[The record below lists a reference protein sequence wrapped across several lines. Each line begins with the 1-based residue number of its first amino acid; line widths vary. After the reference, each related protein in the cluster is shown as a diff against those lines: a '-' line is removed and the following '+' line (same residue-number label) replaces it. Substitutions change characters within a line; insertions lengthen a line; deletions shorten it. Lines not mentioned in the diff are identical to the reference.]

1 MVNWQGKGASRMR
14 GQIRARPDRLS
25 VLASF
30 WLGVFLVVLGTAAI
44 LMPRASTVA
53 VNVVIG
59 WLLLLSGAVYG
70 WSALSMHGGW
80 RIAGIVALA
89 ALSIFVGLLLLV
101 FLLRGAITMTLVM
114 SVFFFV
120 SGAAKLYGAM
130 RNRHIRGWWWG
141 LISGVTSVI
150 IAWFSPVGRIPEHG
164 LSVC

>member
-44 LMPRASTVA
+44 LMPRASTIA

-101 FLLRGAITMTLVM
+101 FP
-114 SVFFFV
+114 F
-120 SGAAKLYGAM
+120 AA
-130 RNRHIRGWWWG
+130 R
-141 LISGVTSVI
+141 SQ
-150 IAWFSPVGRIPEHG
+150 
-164 LSVC
+164 